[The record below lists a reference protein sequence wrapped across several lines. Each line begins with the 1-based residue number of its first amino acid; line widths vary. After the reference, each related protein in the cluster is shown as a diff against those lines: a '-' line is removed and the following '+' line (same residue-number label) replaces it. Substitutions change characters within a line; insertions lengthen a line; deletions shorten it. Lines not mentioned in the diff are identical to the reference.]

1 MTTEAGWVEKTVR
14 TAIASVFCFAP
25 DGHGTYIEQDAA
37 GTWRCTFCRQP
48 DQWEKAG
55 ASARA
60 SKHAD
65 KRVDRRALDGEQLQ
79 FFNDLR
85 VFTAAHPGVT
95 IGVIAAHFKRTVG
108 ALHQR
113 MQRLRSA
120 GYITWDKRHI
130 TTLRFL

>member
-1 MTTEAGWVEKTVR
+1 
-14 TAIASVFCFAP
+14 VFCFAP

-37 GTWRCTFCRQP
+37 GVWRCTFCRQP
-48 DQWEKAG
+48 DQWEKG
-55 ASARA
+55 GTPARA
-60 SKHAD
+60 GKYVD
-65 KRVDRRALDGEQLQ
+65 KDGKPVGKRALEGEQLQ

-85 VFTAAHPGVT
+85 AFTASHPGVT

-120 GYITWDKRHI
+120 GYITWDERHI